1 MAFRKVTHV
10 SLNKFKS
17 DVLYEDQRCELTLS
31 QEDEYLDDDGA
42 FIRAHEM
49 PKVKVIGSYAHE
61 DLLNAF
67 SRLSS
72 HLAMLCEFKTPKSFF
87 NTEDNDRVDLAVYAT
102 GLSLK
107 GGGDSCI
114 ITGFRMLKDGKKLSL
129 AVSTSLDNPHY
140 DHNEALLELC
150 ELIMSEG
157 VAALSGKRKLWGE
170 QMELEFPGESGDG
183 QSSEEKAPVQSKRRL
198 TAASADDE
206 LGF

>member
-49 PKVKVIGSYAHE
+49 PKVKVIGTYAHE

-72 HLAMLCEFKTPKSFF
+72 HLAMLCEFVNPESF
-87 NTEDNDRVDLAVYAT
+87 NAEDNDRVDQRVYAT
-102 GLSLK
+102 GLSVK
-107 GGGDSCI
+107 GAGDACI
-114 ITGFRMLKDGKKLSL
+114 ITGFRMLKDGTKLSL

-140 DHNEALLELC
+140 DHNEALMELC

-157 VAALSGKRKLWGE
+157 VAALSGKRKLSGE